1 MSDSES
7 SSSSEDEKEALDEG
21 QVQAFEDKVPFQPL
35 RLASTAYQQVVTKS
49 DHSKKISLF
58 FYPILLR

>member
-35 RLASTAYQQVVTKS
+35 RLASTAYQQ
-49 DHSKKISLF
+49 L
-58 FYPILLR
+58 